1 MKQHIYIVIAA
12 VLLKG
17 CGGSGN
23 IGSAVDQPPQL
34 PPVPEP
40 PPQLDI
46 DDADLD
52 GTLGDLILAEG
63 LTGDAAFNRGL
74 PGINSPLAQL
84 GKKLFFSKSLSGQF
98 DVACVTCHHPSL
110 GGSDGLSLPVGV
122 GANQDDLLGPGRES
136 SDGTLIPRNSP
147 TVFNAGLWDSGMF
160 WDSRVASVGEEP
172 GAGGSLSAII
182 TPDANPDD
190 NAGANLAVAQSRFP
204 VTSIEEMRSDS
215 FQTGGSN
222 QDVRDHLAAR
232 IGGFGSGAGDILLN
246 EWLNEFQNAYAT
258 SDTAEDLITFDN
270 IAEAIGEYERSLVFT
285 NNPFRAYIEGD
296 TDALTDAQKRG
307 AILFFT
313 DAQDGGGGC
322 ANCHSGDAFTDGKH
336 HTVAFPQFGPGKG
349 DGNADDFGR
358 ERISGDTLD
367 RYRFRTPS
375 LLNIEV
381 TAPYGHAG
389 TYESLDQVLDHYDN
403 ARDTV
408 NDFFDD
414 GGACTLEQFEDA
426 TNCETLFPFAEQ
438 NSIAALNELDDER
451 ADGTAEFV
459 NTNLN
464 NGERND
470 IVAFLRTLTD
480 PCVLDRACLSP
491 WVADP
496 ADEGPDGQ
504 QLNAIDDTG
513 APL

>member
-1 MKQHIYIVIAA
+1 M
-12 VLLKG
+12 
-17 CGGSGN
+17 
-23 IGSAVDQPPQL
+23 
-34 PPVPEP
+34 
-40 PPQLDI
+40 
-46 DDADLD
+46 
-52 GTLGDLILAEG
+52 
-63 LTGDAAFNRGL
+63 
-74 PGINSPLAQL
+74 
-84 GKKLFFSKSLSGQF
+84 
-98 DVACVTCHHPSL
+98 
-110 GGSDGLSLPVGV
+110 
-122 GANQDDLLGPGRES
+122 
-136 SDGTLIPRNSP
+136 
-147 TVFNAGLWDSGMF
+147 
-160 WDSRVASVGEEP
+160 
-172 GAGGSLSAII
+172 
-182 TPDANPDD
+182 
-190 NAGANLAVAQSRFP
+190 
-204 VTSIEEMRSDS
+204 
-215 FQTGGSN
+215 
-222 QDVRDHLAAR
+222 
-232 IGGFGSGAGDILLN
+232 
-246 EWLNEFQNAYAT
+246 
-258 SDTAEDLITFDN
+258 
-270 IAEAIGEYERSLVFT
+270 
-285 NNPFRAYIEGD
+285 
-296 TDALTDAQKRG
+296 
-307 AILFFT
+307 
-313 DAQDGGGGC
+313 
-322 ANCHSGDAFTDGKH
+322 
-336 HTVAFPQFGPGKG
+336 
-349 DGNADDFGR
+349 
-358 ERISGDTLD
+358 
-367 RYRFRTPS
+367 
-375 LLNIEV
+375 